1 MLTRQQ
7 VVYGLERVELRQTD
21 LFRNCPYTPRR
32 SLDDLLSRAARQ
44 SADEN
49 EVERRCPPP
58 SHPYRTADGSCNNLR
73 NRDWGS
79 AFSPFLRFLPAVYGD
94 TVGAEFRGPTR
105 RRRGNQALPSPR
117 TVSSSVHRD
126 SSADTQ
132 QFSMM
137 VSQAYFVFVHLPIT
151 GRMHQIVSWHGG

>member
-1 MLTRQQ
+1 MEHERHCTFILRFMLTRQQ

-21 LFRNCPYTPRR
+21 LFRNCPYTPR
-32 SLDDLLSRAARQ
+32 SARQ
-44 SADEN
+44 QEDASRE
-49 EVERRCPPP
+49 ECPPS

-105 RRRGNQALPSPR
+105 RRRGNQELPSPR

-137 VSQAYFVFVHLPIT
+137 VS
-151 GRMHQIVSWHGG
+151 SSE